1 MTESSTPPGVPSPAR
16 LAAWLNDHVPGGP
29 LELTDI
35 QLIAGGRSNLTY
47 RLTVSGP
54 GAAPGTE
61 AGPGAAPGTEAAPG
75 SAADGTRLLVLRR
88 PPLGHVLPTAHDMS
102 REFRVLSALAGT
114 RVPVAP
120 LVASC
125 TDDEVIGAPFYV
137 MEYVP
142 GVVLRTRADTKALTE
157 AQAAELSRRLA
168 EMLAAIHDVDV
179 NQVGL
184 GDLGRG
190 AGYLRRQ
197 LDRWQRQW
205 ELSATQDRP
214 GYTQLVQRLTA
225 ALPAEGQTTLVHGDY
240 RLDNA
245 LVTLNPQPRITAV
258 VDWEMAT
265 LGDPLADLGLTLVYW
280 TEDGEEGW
288 LTPAGATGRD
298 ARGDGRRHRQPRVLD
313 PGRVRR
319 RVRPAHR
326 AGRVPDRLLRGVRL
340 LQAGRRPGGHPR
352 PVPAGQNGRR
362 RLRARRLRRTVAH
375 RSCAPGARHAVEHL
389 IRPGAP
395 LAPASCPVPRSR
407 RVCRPAPARLPSI
420 FEARRPAF
428 AGPLNR

>member
-1 MTESSTPPGVPSPAR
+1 MTESSTPPGIPSPAR

-29 LELTDI
+29 VELTDI

-47 RLTVSGP
+47 RLTVSEPGPEPGAEPGPEP
-54 GAAPGTE
+54 GAAPGT
-61 AGPGAAPGTEAAPG
+61 GAE
-75 SAADGTRLLVLRR
+75 GTRLLVLRR

-125 TDDEVIGAPFYV
+125 TDVEVIGAPFYV

-142 GVVLRTRADTKALTE
+142 GVVLRTRNDTKDLTE
-157 AQAAELSRRLA
+157 AQAAELSRHLA
-168 EMLAAIHDVDV
+168 EMLAAIHGVDV

-205 ELSATQDRP
+205 ELSVTEERP
-214 GYTQLVQRLTA
+214 GYTQLVERLTA
-225 ALPAEGQTTLVHGDY
+225 ALPAETEGQTTLVHGDY

-245 LVTLNPQPRITAV
+245 LVMLNPRPRITAV

-288 LTPAGATGRD
+288 LTPAGSPAGTRGVTADATASPGFWTRAEFAAEYARLTGRD
-298 ARGDGRRHRQPRVLD
+298 VSRIGYYVAFGYFKLAVVLEGIHARYQQGKTVGEGFEQEGFAVPLLIARAHQVLD
-313 PGRVRR
+313 T
-319 RVRPAHR
+319 
-326 AGRVPDRLLRGVRL
+326 
-340 LQAGRRPGGHPR
+340 QSS
-352 PVPAGQNGRR
+352 
-362 RLRARRLRRTVAH
+362 T
-375 RSCAPGARHAVEHL
+375 
-389 IRPGAP
+389 
-395 LAPASCPVPRSR
+395 
-407 RVCRPAPARLPSI
+407 
-420 FEARRPAF
+420 
-428 AGPLNR
+428 